1 MYVILGVYGGRL
13 LALPTTGLFKVI
25 NIAILLLCC
34 DESLQGTRFNK
45 ENYQV
50 SFSIQKVQKNALG
63 PIYIKRFILY
73 LRLKMSLHLQICII
87 QIKRC
92 SHPQVAGSNTH
103 RAPHQFTHQYLAKKS
118 LRQLCYNQISFRVL
132 VPSRRH
138 LQRFYANIF

>member
-63 PIYIKRFILY
+63 PIYIKRFI
-73 LRLKMSLHLQICII
+73 CII
-87 QIKRC
+87 QMKRC

-138 LQRFYANIF
+138 LQRFYANIFCRKKELSILFR